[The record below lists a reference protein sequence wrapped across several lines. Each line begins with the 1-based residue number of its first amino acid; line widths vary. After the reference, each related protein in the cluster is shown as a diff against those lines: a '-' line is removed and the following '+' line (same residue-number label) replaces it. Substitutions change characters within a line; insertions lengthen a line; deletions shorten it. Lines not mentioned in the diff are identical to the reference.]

1 MDGYAIIV
9 DTLEDVTYG
18 PYPIDEIDERME
30 RLGGYEAGMTIR
42 ELAPEDVHWGH
53 ELHAARDTLGLS
65 LEAVAKI
72 AGVMRPRTI
81 RLWEERDDLPVPY
94 DVWATLGEMLE
105 EQVMTLKTTLE
116 VIDESQATSARLVY
130 WDNQGD
136 YDEHHYVSDGGRYE
150 MANATTRRLAAILED
165 RGIKVT
171 WVDGAHNPVPSI
183 DSDEPTEE
191 KKPDGYTYDIDEA
204 LLPRDERPFYVTLHV
219 SHPKYGT
226 LEVIT
231 NKDLEG
237 RFQLVSNDVEYY
249 YKQVAGTLQFSLPH
263 DEDGIRREL
272 ARLLRNLR
280 MY

>member
-1 MDGYAIIV
+1 MTYSIII

-18 PYPIDEIDERME
+18 PYPSDEIDERME
-30 RLGGYEAGMTIR
+30 RLGGVEYGMVTQ
-42 ELAPEDVHWGH
+42 ELAPDEVHWGH

-65 LEAVAKI
+65 LESIAKI
-72 AGVMRPRTI
+72 VGVSRTRI
-81 RLWEERDDLPVPY
+81 VKMWERRDDLPVPY
-94 DVWATLGEMLE
+94 DVWVTMERMLE
-105 EQVMTLKTTLE
+105 DQVSAVETALR
-116 VIDESQATSARLVY
+116 VIDESGATTVRLAY
-130 WDNQGD
+130 WDNQAD
-136 YDEHHYVSDGGRYE
+136 YDANHYVSDGGRYE
-150 MANATTRRLAAILED
+150 IANATNRRIAEILEY
-165 RGIKVT
+165 RGIEVT
-171 WVDGAHNPVPSI
+171 WVDGAHNPVPHI
-183 DSDEPTEE
+183 DNNEPTEE

-249 YKQVAGTLQFSLPH
+249 YKQVAGTLQFSLPK
-263 DEDGIRREL
+263 DEAGIKREL